1 MRGTTGRFLPV
12 DGLRGVAAASVLV
25 FHLVANSAQA
35 DVLRGAVP
43 AFVLDPVEYLR
54 SGVAIF
60 FVISGFVIAHTTRNL
75 GYRPQDA
82 IRFSVRRQVRLDPPY
97 YVAIALVLGK
107 TLAERVVPG
116 LDYQSYGPGDVAAN
130 MFYLQ
135 GFTHSTPVLAV
146 AWTLCYEVQ
155 FYLFVVLA
163 MVAAGWL
170 VRSTPDDEAR
180 RQRLVRGALVATGA
194 VSLALPFLHV
204 DVGPWFVGSWWMFCL
219 GAVVYWSTSGRIPAW
234 WGALALTVVGAW
246 VVVERLAGVGDPWF
260 GEPFAWATAL
270 VIFVLARRGLMDR
283 SPSRLLLYLG
293 GISYS
298 LYLVHLPL
306 IDVVMGAAYKVTGSS
321 LPGALVAIV
330 LTGALAVGLA
340 HLMRRWVETP
350 AMRWSERLKTV
361 RLPRS
366 RRATAR
372 RDPTGE
378 IGEVVA
384 PVPPSGDRTA
394 APLSEQAAV
403 VALPEPLAD

>member
-1 MRGTTGRFLPV
+1 MRGATGRFLPV
-12 DGLRGVAAASVLV
+12 DGLRGVAAVSVLV
-25 FHLVANSAQA
+25 FHLVASSAQA

-43 AFVLDPVEYLR
+43 AVVLDPVEYLR

-97 YVAIALVLGK
+97 YVAIALVLAK
-107 TLAERVVPG
+107 TLAERLVPG
-116 LDYQSYGPGDVAAN
+116 LDYQSYGPGDVVAN

-135 GFTHSTPVLAV
+135 GFTHSPSVLAV

-163 MVAAGWL
+163 MVAAGRL
-170 VRSTPDDEAR
+170 VRAGVADDEAR
-180 RQRLVRGALVATGA
+180 RQRLVRGALVATGL

-204 DVGPWFVGSWWMFCL
+204 DAGPWFVGSWWMFCL
-219 GAVVYWSTSGRIPAW
+219 GSVVYWSTSGRVPVW
-234 WGALALTVVGAW
+234 WGAAALAVVGAW
-246 VVVERLAGVGDPWF
+246 AVAEHLAGVGDPWF

-306 IDVVMGAAYKVTGSS
+306 IDVVMGAAYKATGSS
-321 LPGALVAIV
+321 LPGALAAIV
-330 LTGALAVGLA
+330 VTGGLAVGLA
-340 HLMRRWVETP
+340 HLMRRWVEAP

-361 RLPRS
+361 RLPRP
-366 RRATAR
+366 RPAAAR
-372 RDPTGE
+372 QDPAD
-378 IGEVVA
+378 EVGA
-384 PVPPSGDRTA
+384 PAPPSGGRT
-394 APLSEQAAV
+394 V
-403 VALPEPLAD
+403 TPLAEQPTAVGLPDPLTD